1 MGREK
6 NFCLIIRCVN
16 SHNQMS
22 LMTINGEDY
31 SALNF
36 LERCFQV
43 VENEQTDL
51 GLKIKIDEPD
61 DFGCAG
67 GFCSGKEMWEFF
79 ENMIEKPEILA
90 NFGW

>member
-1 MGREK
+1 
-6 NFCLIIRCVN
+6 
-16 SHNQMS
+16 MS